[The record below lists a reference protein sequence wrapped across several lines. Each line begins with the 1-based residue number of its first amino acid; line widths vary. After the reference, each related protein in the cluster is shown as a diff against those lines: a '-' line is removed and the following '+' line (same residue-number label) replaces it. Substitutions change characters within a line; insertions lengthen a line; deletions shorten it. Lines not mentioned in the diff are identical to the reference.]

1 MSAEERNSVE
11 PQNPLRSLKK
21 TLQPRPRSDSSH
33 WPARPAEVALGYLC
47 MSFNRVNVN
56 VDMYVRVYRK
66 VGRYQPTLVGG
77 TTRLPVPFQGD
88 GELGEHRIRTSTTCR
103 CIVFPSQPRRFRV
116 FLGGFATHKTFSHR
130 SPRSHAM
137 VPFFRQ
143 GRDAGELPWSLYL
156 SFFLQGVGVVHATL
170 RPSARPALTISL
182 SLSLSLS
189 PGHEGWSKPPGIL
202 PTRCF
207 IG

>member
-1 MSAEERNSVE
+1 MSAEERSSVE

-116 FLGGFATHKTFSHR
+116 FLGVLRLTR
-130 SPRSHAM
+130 R
-137 VPFFRQ
+137 FRT
-143 GRDAGELPWSLYL
+143 AVLEVMPWSLSFARAVMQGSCHGPSIFL
-156 SFFLQGVGVVHATL
+156 SFCRA
-170 RPSARPALTISL
+170 
-182 SLSLSLS
+182 
-189 PGHEGWSKPPGIL
+189 
-202 PTRCF
+202 
-207 IG
+207 